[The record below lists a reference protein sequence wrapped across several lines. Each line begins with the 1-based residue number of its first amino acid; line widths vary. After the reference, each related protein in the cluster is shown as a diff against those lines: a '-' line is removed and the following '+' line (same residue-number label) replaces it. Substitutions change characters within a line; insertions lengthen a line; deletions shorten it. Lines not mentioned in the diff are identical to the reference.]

1 MQIKPPFSHF
11 EENFP
16 TNIKTQSEINCR
28 LVVKHYFQI
37 FPNIS
42 NIKIPGSFYLLSLL
56 NIPQISIL
64 YQLSLS
70 VEEAGWKCWQK
81 IFYQIKSYINLIKT
95 RGRVR
100 KNSEMDSTTSIRD
113 RRGRYWGTTVVD
125 DNNCVCVLVTTL
137 SYSVLVCYSTV
148 TTCHLQ
154 LFIRENGPSLSR
166 ELHQRLPHARGY

>member
-28 LVVKHYFQI
+28 LVMKHYFQT

-81 IFYQIKSYINLIKT
+81 IFKLK
-95 RGRVR
+95 
-100 KNSEMDSTTSIRD
+100 
-113 RRGRYWGTTVVD
+113 
-125 DNNCVCVLVTTL
+125 
-137 SYSVLVCYSTV
+137 
-148 TTCHLQ
+148 
-154 LFIRENGPSLSR
+154 
-166 ELHQRLPHARGY
+166 